1 MIDFKEYQKLKND
14 WYSAKRSYE
23 YAVRYLNQAMKEF
36 NWSHENAE
44 TSSNE
49 DTTEDSKITETSI
62 AVDGFLNLVVNTKDY
77 YDAKA
82 EFEKLDEE
90 YKRQSKILELKNKIN
105 NYIDWTSRSTP
116 NDYTDDLEKSFDEL
130 MELIK

>member
-1 MIDFKEYQKLKND
+1 MP
-14 WYSAKRSYE
+14 S
-23 YAVRYLNQAMKEF
+23 F
-36 NWSHENAE
+36 N
-44 TSSNE
+44 
-49 DTTEDSKITETSI
+49 KITFGII
-62 AVDGFLNLVVNTKDY
+62 AFGDKQYKIVPNE
-77 YDAKA
+77 AC
-82 EFEKLDEE
+82 EFEKIDAE